1 MTDENKEFPISFS
14 LGAHTTNHGL
24 WAKHHNQISL
34 NIGVRYS
41 DGTYKNL
48 IISPELQKAVDDN
61 PSEVFFVPK
70 KIMPRGESN
79 PQNVEF
85 AMLNLYND
93 NPVIRNIR
101 SYSVGAMNTMQVF
114 KYRIFFQ
121 IEDSTFILDST
132 FKSSGSN
139 AINFLDFIDGRIEDL
154 IIEIA
159 EENLIQQNGISMKE
173 DSSDEVSLIVLDS
186 ANDSVIID
194 MGISEL
200 VDHFVGVEL
209 YDFQTT
215 II

>member
-1 MTDENKEFPISFS
+1 MTHENKEFPVSFS
-14 LGAHTTNHGL
+14 LGVYTTNHGL

-34 NIGVRYS
+34 NIGVRYD

-48 IISPELQKAVDDN
+48 IISPELQRAVDDN
-61 PSEVFFVPK
+61 PSEVFFIPK
-70 KIMPRGESN
+70 KIMPRGASE

-93 NPVIRNIR
+93 NPIVRNVR

-159 EENLIQQNGISMKE
+159 EENLIERNGISMNE
-173 DSSDEVSLIVLDS
+173 NSNDEVSLIVLDS
-186 ANDSVIID
+186 INDYSIID
-194 MGISEL
+194 MSVSEL